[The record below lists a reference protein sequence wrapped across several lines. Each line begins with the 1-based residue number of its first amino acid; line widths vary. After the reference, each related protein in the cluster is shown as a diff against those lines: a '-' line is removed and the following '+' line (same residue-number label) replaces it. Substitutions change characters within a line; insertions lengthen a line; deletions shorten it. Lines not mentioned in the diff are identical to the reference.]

1 MELIYILIF
10 AAGFYVGYRV
20 NDYFTRMAV
29 HSMLEDMGITT
40 EQLKQIEKKA
50 IAAAAAEDE
59 DGLPIIE
66 IRIEEHSGVLYA
78 FRKDNDE
85 FLGQGATRE
94 ALIDR
99 LGEKL
104 RQVKLSIAQA
114 DGAAFIGENVH
125 VSYDTNGK
133 RIKSVDILDK

>member
-1 MELIYILIF
+1 MELIYIIIF
-10 AAGFYVGYRV
+10 AAGFYVGYKV

-29 HSMLEDMGITT
+29 HSMLEDMGITP
-40 EQLKQIEKKA
+40 EQMKQIERKA

-59 DGLPIIE
+59 DGLPIME
-66 IRIEEHSGVLYA
+66 IRIEEHSGMLYA

-85 FLGQGATRE
+85 FLGQGATKE

-125 VSYDTNGK
+125 YSYDTNGK
-133 RIKSVDILDK
+133 RIKSVDTLDK

>member
-1 MELIYILIF
+1 MELTYILIF
-10 AAGFYVGYRV
+10 VAGFYVGYKL

-29 HSMLEDMGITT
+29 HSMLEDMGITP
-40 EQLKQIEKKA
+40 EQMKEIERKA
-50 IAAAAAEDE
+50 IAAAAAAED
-59 DGLPIIE
+59 DLPVVE

-85 FLGQGATRE
+85 FLGQGVTKE

-104 RQVKLSIAQA
+104 RQVKLMIAKE
-114 DGAAFIGENVH
+114 DGAAHIGENVH
-125 VSYDTNGK
+125 FQYDTNGK

>member
-1 MELIYILIF
+1 MELIYIIIF
-10 AAGFYVGYRV
+10 AAGFYVGYKV

-29 HSMLEDMGITT
+29 HSMLEDMGITP
-40 EQLKQIEKKA
+40 EQMKQIERKA
-50 IAAAAAEDE
+50 IAAAAEDDE
-59 DGLPIIE
+59 GLPIIE

-125 VSYDTNGK
+125 VSYDTAGK
-133 RIKSVDILDK
+133 RIKSVDTLDK